1 MENKLQVNLKNFF
14 YTNYVKYKQYHKNK
28 YRKFYNKILNIL
40 TKELNKVHHI
50 TYTKKQWS
58 IILGPWLTN
67 ILNIYFFY
75 KFNFQNF
82 NYSKFSKE
90 LKNQSSTEL
99 KKFRKDH
106 LTYNDFVKNWNS
118 KELHYSA
125 INLIINKNINKYI
138 KIKKIRFSYISL
150 IKYFYIKFLKLI
162 FNKKIILISKSR
174 FNLKD
179 QFLIVF
185 KSKFKVF
192 PLPVMESLFKFKF
205 VNLKESRGKFFER
218 INKNSKNFEILK
230 FLFVFMPSAYLENFK
245 FLKKLG
251 EKHLLVPNKFYTDST
266 HLFDEIL
273 KIQLSEWS
281 ENNYT
286 QIIIGQHGGN
296 TKIYEDSFLNFNDY
310 LYCNKFVTWGS
321 IKTRKKE
328 IFLPSIRL
336 NNFYKKSYKSNFSIK
351 YEVCYILKPIVKND
365 FDSHFHTNVKINN
378 IIKKRNFFKYIGKGL
393 IIKSYY
399 EKNRYKNQINDKNLA
414 NLFHVKQNQI
424 NNNFNIVLESRVL
437 VFDYLS
443 TMIFEVINLNKP
455 IIVIVNEKDQ
465 YLSNFGKIFFKTL
478 NDLGI
483 LFPSYEKVIK
493 FVKKNPN
500 YFNEYARDWNK
511 ASKQNKIKKFCQN
524 YASISNNY
532 LTDWKNF
539 LISK

>member
-1 MENKLQVNLKNFF
+1 M
-14 YTNYVKYKQYHKNK
+14 
-28 YRKFYNKILNIL
+28 
-40 TKELNKVHHI
+40 
-50 TYTKKQWS
+50 
-58 IILGPWLTN
+58 
-67 ILNIYFFY
+67 
-75 KFNFQNF
+75 
-82 NYSKFSKE
+82 
-90 LKNQSSTEL
+90 
-99 KKFRKDH
+99 
-106 LTYNDFVKNWNS
+106 
-118 KELHYSA
+118 
-125 INLIINKNINKYI
+125 
-138 KIKKIRFSYISL
+138 
-150 IKYFYIKFLKLI
+150 KLI

-539 LISK
+539 LIRK